1 MPPPYQTFEQI
12 CVGLATRTEVWAKIL
27 DEQLY
32 IPLLPFLGHP
42 YPIVAARLIDGLAAA
57 GIPRGEAERMP
68 LRGLVV
74 FALAGPM
81 RWGWGGYAVSWI
93 EAGFP
98 VDDEIASALEGIAL
112 DKRFPQGV
120 RHRAFATAKRWR
132 RAQGGAAAQAAE
144 LHDHPPTRRKVRL
157 VLLPGLDGTGRL
169 LRGFR
174 EAIGPHAAT
183 ILVSYPTDRTLDY
196 TALEALVRSHL
207 PRRKP
212 FVLLG
217 ESFSGPIAIAIAAS
231 RPIGLRGLILAC
243 SFARNPIPTLAP
255 LAPLIR
261 LLPIRWAPP
270 ALLAWPTLGRF
281 TTPALQSELRETLS
295 QVPSSVI
302 AARLRAVIEVDV
314 SALLAQVGVP
324 ILYLCA
330 CEDRLVPPSTSGQ
343 FAVLP
348 RARIAQIKGPHFLL
362 QACPAATSKEVVR
375 FLREIDAV

>member
-1 MPPPYQTFEQI
+1 MPLPYQTFEQI
-12 CVGLATRTEVWAKIL
+12 CVGLATRPEVWAKMR

-32 IPLLPFLGHP
+32 IPLLPFLEHP
-42 YPIVAARLIDGLAAA
+42 YPIVAARLIDGLLAA
-57 GIPRGEAERMP
+57 GIPRAEAERVP

-93 EAGFP
+93 EAGSP
-98 VDDEIASALEGIAL
+98 ADDEIASALEGIAL
-112 DKRFPQGV
+112 DKRFPQRV

-132 RAQGGAAAQAAE
+132 RAQAGTVQAAE
-144 LHDHPPTRRKVRL
+144 LHDHPPTRQKVRL
-157 VLLPGLDGTGRL
+157 VLLPGLDGKGRL

-174 EAIGPHAAT
+174 ESIGPHAAT
-183 ILVSYPTDRTLDY
+183 ILVSYPADRALDY
-196 TALEALVRSHL
+196 TALEALVRSRL

-212 FVLLG
+212 FVLLA

-243 SFARNPIPTLAP
+243 SFARNPIPTLAS

-261 LLPIRWAPP
+261 TLPICWAPA

-281 TTPALQSELRETLS
+281 ATPALLSELRETLS
-295 QVPSSVI
+295 QVPASVI
-302 AARLRAVIEVDV
+302 AARLRAVLEVDV

-324 ILYLCA
+324 ILYLRA
-330 CEDRLVPPSTSGQ
+330 CEDRLVPRSTSGQ
-343 FAVLP
+343 FVAVP
-348 RARIAQIKGPHFLL
+348 RTRIAEIEGPHFLL
-362 QACPAATSKEVVR
+362 QACPAATSEEVVR
-375 FLREIDAV
+375 FLREIAAV